1 VYDLL
6 NAVSQFFYNPLTSLA
21 YGTRHIPLLSAFI
34 LGLLGAI
41 SPCQLTGNIGMIT
54 YYGNH
59 SLQKRIPW
67 SEVIF
72 YLLGKI
78 VVFTGLGLVVWM
90 FGEGLS
96 LELRGAFQGFR
107 KLLGP
112 VFVLMGLYLTGVL
125 KLKWTFSFGTVFR
138 RKNMHGKMGAFLLGS
153 SFSLGFCPTMFLLF
167 FGLLIPMVLS
177 TPYGAVLP
185 SIFALGTA
193 LPFLFVVFLISYF
206 ELTGWLLKRGKKIG
220 YRIQQTAGIFLVMIG
235 ILDTFTYW
243 S

>member
-6 NAVSQFFYNPLTSLA
+6 NAVSQFFYNPLTSLV
-21 YGTRHIPLLSAFI
+21 YGTRSDIALPTDRKYWHDHVLWKSL
-34 LGLLGAI
+34 
-41 SPCQLTGNIGMIT
+41 
-54 YYGNH
+54 
-59 SLQKRIPW
+59 LQKRIPW

-78 VVFTGLGLVVWM
+78 VVFMSLGLVVWM
-90 FGEGLS
+90 FGEGFP
-96 LELRGAFQGFR
+96 LELKEAFQGFR

-112 VFVLMGLYLTGVL
+112 VFV
-125 KLKWTFSFGTVFR
+125 
-138 RKNMHGKMGAFLLGS
+138 
-153 SFSLGFCPTMFLLF
+153 MFLLF

-185 SIFALGTA
+185 SIFAFGTA

-206 ELTGWLLKRGKKIG
+206 ELTGWFLKRGKKIG
-220 YRIQQTAGIFLVMIG
+220 YSIQQTAGIFLVMIG